1 MMKQRLLDLNL
12 PPLLPRQQ
20 MLSILLSQEYGHLPD
35 APVDLAFRADALP
48 APTFGGKATVT
59 RVTAGCTVKGKSFS
73 FPFYAAIPTAEGK
86 HPFFVHINF
95 RPEVADYYQPIEEI
109 IDNGFAVLSFC
120 YNDVTQDNHD
130 LTDGLAGI
138 LYENGIRGPEDP
150 GKIAL
155 WAWAAQRVMDY
166 AETRQD
172 VLDLDCAVVCGHSRL
187 GKTALLA
194 AATDERFT
202 FAYSNESGCSGAAV
216 TRGKQGE
223 HISDICT
230 NFPYWFC
237 ENYTQYRERED
248 SLPFDQHYL
257 IASIAPR
264 RVCIGSA
271 AEDLWADPAAEQLCC
286 FAASPAFETGFD
298 CPDRPAAVGEAFFGG
313 HIGYHLRS
321 GQHFFSREDWQRI
334 MQFVRIH
341 Y

>member
-1 MMKQRLLDLNL
+1 
-12 PPLLPRQQ
+12 
-20 MLSILLSQEYGHLPD
+20 
-35 APVDLAFRADALP
+35 
-48 APTFGGKATVT
+48 
-59 RVTAGCTVKGKSFS
+59 
-73 FPFYAAIPTAEGK
+73 
-86 HPFFVHINF
+86 
-95 RPEVADYYQPIEEI
+95 
-109 IDNGFAVLSFC
+109 
-120 YNDVTQDNHD
+120 
-130 LTDGLAGI
+130 
-138 LYENGIRGPEDP
+138 
-150 GKIAL
+150 
-155 WAWAAQRVMDY
+155 MDY